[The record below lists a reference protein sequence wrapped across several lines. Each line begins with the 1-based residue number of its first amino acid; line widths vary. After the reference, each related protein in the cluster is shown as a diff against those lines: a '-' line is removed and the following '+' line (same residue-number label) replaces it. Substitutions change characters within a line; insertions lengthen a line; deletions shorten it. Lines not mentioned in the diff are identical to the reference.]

1 MENTCSFENS
11 DEDNTFELDIKE
23 EKEET
28 SIFSNPHEHY
38 HKYLKERIEYDRIYK
53 SSKIKYFF
61 IMFYQIS
68 KKFVK
73 NVKENFFN
81 TSLKYI
87 FNTAISFF
95 FINCGII
102 AFILKKTKVEKIQYS
117 RSMLEF
123 LIKSRFS

>member
-11 DEDNTFELDIKE
+11 DEDNTFELDIK
-23 EKEET
+23 
-28 SIFSNPHEHY
+28 
-38 HKYLKERIEYDRIYK
+38 D
-53 SSKIKYFF
+53 
-61 IMFYQIS
+61 YQIS